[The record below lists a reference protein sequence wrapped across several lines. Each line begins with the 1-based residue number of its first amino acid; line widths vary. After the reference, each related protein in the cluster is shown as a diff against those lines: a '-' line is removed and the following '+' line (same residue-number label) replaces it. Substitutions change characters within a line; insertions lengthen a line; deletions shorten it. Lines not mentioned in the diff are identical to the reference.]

1 MLCSAS
7 MSWLGKVTV
16 CKCHNS
22 KPMHGAM
29 FCTCISVV
37 VRATSKSSEPPA
49 QRVSLVKWDTTA
61 FSGLEVPYAFCY
73 SMSSPLSSGAK
84 SLANVN

>member
-1 MLCSAS
+1 M
-7 MSWLGKVTV
+7 

-22 KPMHGAM
+22 KLVHGAL
-29 FCTCISVV
+29 FCTRISVV
-37 VRATSKSSEPPA
+37 VRATSKSSEATA

-84 SLANVN
+84 SLAKLK